1 MTPAATCFR
10 PDIPGINTKKFP
22 KHPHFILLSTNMS
35 SISLYTSS
43 ACAYQCAMCNGL
55 QGKINLFLEP
65 MERVE
70 QQKQL
75 RYYVTMAFTILLSIL
90 LFNVIIQKIQDK
102 IYRRAEIRKET
113 RAQARQW
120 TRVYLLMC
128 ETREPE
134 TGG

>member
-1 MTPAATCFR
+1 
-10 PDIPGINTKKFP
+10 
-22 KHPHFILLSTNMS
+22 MS
-35 SISLYTSS
+35 SISLNTNA

-55 QGKINLFLEP
+55 HTALQLKINLFLEP
-65 MERVE
+65 LERVE

-90 LFNVIIQKIQDK
+90 FIIVIIQKIRDK